1 MIRGEASRLFK
12 CFFISRCQHVI
23 PISISKLSIS
33 SSSDTASSTLGKG
46 MGEDERGTT
55 GGNAKSQGVQFG
67 GGEGATGE
75 GDTVGLTLTIVVD
88 ARSEY
93 VVARSE
99 YVVARSEYVL
109 SLSYSFGGIH
119 AEAIRFEGI
128 QMGFE
133 AGTGVHAILTG
144 VFVGVRGVC
153 VGVRG
158 VDFIDAK

>member
-1 MIRGEASRLFK
+1 M
-12 CFFISRCQHVI
+12 
-23 PISISKLSIS
+23 
-33 SSSDTASSTLGKG
+33 GKG

-67 GGEGATGE
+67 GGE